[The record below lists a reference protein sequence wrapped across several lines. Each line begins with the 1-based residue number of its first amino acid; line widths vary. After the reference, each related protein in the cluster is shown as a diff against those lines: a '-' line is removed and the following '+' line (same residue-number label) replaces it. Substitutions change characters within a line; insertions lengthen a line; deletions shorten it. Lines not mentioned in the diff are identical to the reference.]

1 MPKSSAPSHMPT
13 PAPVSLAAVTV
24 VFVTYNSGAVIARAV
39 ASVPEA
45 CAVVIVD
52 NASPDGITWRAGLSR
67 PVEIIELPRNAG
79 FGTACNVGAR
89 RAATPYVLF
98 LNPDAELA
106 PDAVEHLLAAART
119 YGDPAILMPAI
130 VGENGRLMRKEGSIL
145 EPVPR
150 RARLGPEEI
159 AGDYCTR
166 FVHGAAFLMARDAFL
181 DLGGFD
187 EAIFLYHEDDD
198 LSLRALSRRIPIVVV
213 STARVVHAGGRSS
226 APSFAQTFRI
236 NRAKM
241 HSELYVLEKYKR
253 ARPRAWRFLHLG
265 GGCLLALLCFD
276 LHRFAIRAGKL
287 AGSLDGARLNPSLEP
302 EPLRRTQSER

>member
-1 MPKSSAPSHMPT
+1 MSSFPPSG
-13 PAPVSLAAVTV
+13 SAAVTV

-39 ASVPEA
+39 ASVPA
-45 CAVVIVD
+45 DCAVVIVD
-52 NASPDGITWRAGLSR
+52 NASPEGTPWRADLSR
-67 PVEIIELPRNAG
+67 SVDIVEMPGNAG
-79 FGTACNVGAR
+79 FGTACNAGAR

-106 PDAVEHLLAAART
+106 PDTVDRLVAVARA

-145 EPVPR
+145 EAAPR
-150 RARLGPEEI
+150 SARLSPEEI

-166 FVHGAAFLMARDAFL
+166 FVHGAAFMMARDAFFA
-181 DLGGFD
+181 LGGFD

-198 LSLRALSRRIPIVVV
+198 LSLRALAQRIPIIVVTGAQV
-213 STARVVHAGGRSS
+213 THAGGRSS

-241 HSELYVLEKYKR
+241 HSELYVLEKYGR
-253 ARPRAWRFLHLG
+253 ARNRLGRLAWLG
-265 GGCLLALLCFD
+265 AGCLLALACLD
-276 LHRFAIRAGKL
+276 LHRFGIRAGKL
-287 AGSLDGARLNPSLEP
+287 AGCLGGVRRNPHSCV
-302 EPLRRTQSER
+302 